1 MRIGSDDSRT
11 RACASHVPQGFPR
24 RLRPHR
30 SRAVAPCRPFT
41 TKSSASRTDPH
52 GDPGFSVTVTTGARE
67 ETWGFPRLDT
77 RSNRCAMAPR
87 HRMSPVRALSIT
99 RDASCLRR
107 QRCMSLRASYFT
119 IASQPLAAPVI
130 HNLEHRIRQSITKS
144 PTASTPR
151 TLGSEMPLKNV
162 LSVLFRQLVPSLPQ
176 SWGTKQMSRSPM
188 ADRVL
193 HSPTH
198 VHRSLPMDA
207 QGSPEGPENTRGDWW
222 RMADWKSPKHWM
234 DQPHASVFI
243 QLQCLPDRTFDYAI
257 WGKQLH
263 YVYIAT
269 NFPTFAPLQ
278 PRLTFRAP
286 RKFTVGWMQSHPS
299 RIDRVP
305 DIALGGAGTSCN
317 RLRRLERVNAH
328 SSPSLDNQSSAP
340 YRTPQYGV
348 VYRCSH

>member
-1 MRIGSDDSRT
+1 MRIASDDSGT
-11 RACASHVPQGFPR
+11 RACASHVPQACPR

-30 SRAVAPCRPFT
+30 SRAMAPCRPFT
-41 TKSSASRTDPH
+41 TKSSASRTDRN
-52 GDPGFSVTVTTGARE
+52 GGPGFPVTVTTAARD
-67 ETWGFPRLDT
+67 ETWGLPRVDT

-130 HNLEHRIRQSITKS
+130 YSPEHRIRQSITKS

-162 LSVLFRQLVPSLPQ
+162 PSVLFRQVVPSLPQ
-176 SWGTKQMSRSPM
+176 SWGTKQMSRPPT
-188 ADRVL
+188 ADKVL
-193 HSPTH
+193 HSPTL

-207 QGSPEGPENTRGDWW
+207 QGSPEGPENTRGDW
-222 RMADWKSPKHWM
+222 RMTDWKSHKHWL
-234 DQPHASVFI
+234 DQPHTSVFI
-243 QLQCLPDRTFDYAI
+243 QLQCVPDRTFDYAI
-257 WGKQLH
+257 GGKQLH
-263 YVYIAT
+263 YVDIAT
-269 NFPTFAPLQ
+269 HFPIFAPLQ
-278 PRLTFRAP
+278 PRLTLRAP
-286 RKFTVGWMQSHPS
+286 HKFTVGWMQSHPS
-299 RIDRVP
+299 RIDRVRE
-305 DIALGGAGTSCN
+305 IALAEAGTSCN

-328 SSPSLDNQSSAP
+328 SSPSQDSQSSVP
-340 YRTPQYGV
+340 HRTLHYGV